1 MYKITN
7 KTTGESVTVDNLQF
21 AEGMVRVFVKMNN
34 DCGMKPRDSKKNYT
48 IEKI

>member
-34 DCGMKPRDSKKNYT
+34 DRGMKPRDSKKNYT

>member
-34 DCGMKPRDSKKNYT
+34 DRGMKPRDNKKNYT

>member
-7 KTTGESVTVDNLQF
+7 KTTGETVTVDTLQF

-34 DCGMKPRDSKKNYT
+34 EFGRKPRDTKNNYT